1 MEAKL
6 KHLEMI
12 QAVIT
17 RMAHNSFLLKGW
29 SVTISAAVLAVMAG
43 KPGSGWVVIALVPTL
58 FFWGLD
64 GYFLRQER
72 LFRELYDHVRELE
85 PDKVDFS
92 MDTRPYQNEVD
103 SWFQVAVSRTLLA
116 FYLPMVALIILV
128 TLYAV
133 FS

>member
-1 MEAKL
+1 MMEVKTR
-6 KHLEMI
+6 HLEMI

-29 SVTISAAVLAVMAG
+29 SVTISTAVLALMTG

-72 LFRELYDHVRELE
+72 LFRKLYDHVRKLE
-85 PDKVDFS
+85 PEKVDFS
-92 MDTRPYQNEVD
+92 MDTRSCQDEVAD
-103 SWFQVAVSRTLLA
+103 WLLVAASKTLLA
-116 FYLPMVALIILV
+116 FYLPMVVVILFV
-128 TLYAV
+128 ACIR
-133 FS
+133 

>member
-29 SVTISAAVLAVMAG
+29 SVTISAAVLALLTG

-85 PDKVDFS
+85 KDDVDFS
-92 MDTRPYQNEVD
+92 MDTRPYKDEVAGLCGVIF
-103 SWFQVAVSRTLLA
+103 SKTLRA
-116 FYLPMVALIILV
+116 FYPPMVVVIILV
-128 TLYAV
+128 AFYAV
-133 FS
+133 VS